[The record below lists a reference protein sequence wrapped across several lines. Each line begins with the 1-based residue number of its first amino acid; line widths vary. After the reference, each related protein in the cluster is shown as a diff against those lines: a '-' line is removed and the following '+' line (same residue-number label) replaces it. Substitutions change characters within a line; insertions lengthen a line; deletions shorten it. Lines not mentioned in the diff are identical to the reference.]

1 MPSLLIADDND
12 LIRATLTRLLSPYGE
27 LLAVA
32 DGQAAL
38 AAAQAQAFDLILL
51 DIKMPGIDGIAA
63 CEALRAAGFNG
74 PVIALTADAS
84 VEQDARYAAAGFTGL
99 IEKPFAAADLV
110 GQVLGALERVK
121 GIEPS
126 S

>member
-1 MPSLLIADDND
+1 MPRLLIADDND
-12 LIRATLTRLLSPYGE
+12 LMRATLSRLLSPYGAVR
-27 LLAVA
+27 AVA
-32 DGQAAL
+32 DGEAAL
-38 AAAQAQAFDLILL
+38 AAAQAQTFDLILL

-63 CEALRAAGFNG
+63 CETLRASGFDG
-74 PVIALTADAS
+74 PVIALTADGS
-84 VEQDARYAAAGFTGL
+84 VERDTRYKAAGFTGL

-110 GQVLGALERVK
+110 REVLGALERVK

>member
-1 MPSLLIADDND
+1 MPRLLIADDND
-12 LIRATLTRLLSPYGE
+12 LMRATLTRLLSPYGAVQ
-27 LLAVA
+27 AVA
-32 DGQAAL
+32 DGRDAI
-38 AAAQAQAFDLILL
+38 AAAQAQAFDLVLL
-51 DIKMPGIDGIAA
+51 DIKMPGIDGVAA
-63 CEALRAAGFNG
+63 CREMRTAGFDG

-84 VEQDARYAAAGFTGL
+84 VQQDARYAAAGFTGL